1 MGLGKISHE
10 WMIKTLLDA
19 GLSKNEIEVYLFLT
33 EAGAMEK
40 KKIAQALKRCENEIY
55 SCLDHLQNLRIIA
68 KSQNQTSML
77 YALSFDETLGH
88 LLEAKKEEAKDLQ
101 ESKDSLLST
110 WRAVTK

>member
-1 MGLGKISHE
+1 MGWTRMSHE

-19 GLSKNEIEVYLFLT
+19 GLSKNDIEVYLFLT

-68 KSQNQTSML
+68 KSPNQTSML

-88 LLEAKKEEAKDLQ
+88 LLEVKKEQAKDLQ
-101 ESKDSLLST
+101 ESKYSLLST
-110 WRAVTK
+110 WRAITK